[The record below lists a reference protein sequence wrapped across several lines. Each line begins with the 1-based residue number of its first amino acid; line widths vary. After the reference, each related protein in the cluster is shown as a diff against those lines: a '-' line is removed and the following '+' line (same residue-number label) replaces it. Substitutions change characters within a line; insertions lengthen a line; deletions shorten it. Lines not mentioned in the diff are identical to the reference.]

1 MPQLLVSS
9 LGLLGLVLVSL
20 RLIIPFIPYHLAI
33 FAVHAVALKD
43 VTPRWDGP
51 LRFVEPDMPVDFLP
65 LRAMVGERDEFEPRA
80 EALAHHHLLFLIRL
94 RRIQGPL
101 DYLDRDCIRCRGAT
115 IVALGVQGGYN
126 ICG

>member
-20 RLIIPFIPYHLAI
+20 RLIIPFIPNHLAI
-33 FAVHAVALKD
+33 FAVHAVALKYL
-43 VTPRWDGP
+43 TPRWDGP
-51 LRFVEPDMPVDFLP
+51 LRFVEPNMPVDFLP

-80 EALAHHHLLFLIRL
+80 EALAHHHLLLLIGL

-101 DYLDRDCIRCRGAT
+101 DYLDGDGISGRGPTVA
-115 IVALGVQGGYN
+115 ALGVQGG
-126 ICG
+126 